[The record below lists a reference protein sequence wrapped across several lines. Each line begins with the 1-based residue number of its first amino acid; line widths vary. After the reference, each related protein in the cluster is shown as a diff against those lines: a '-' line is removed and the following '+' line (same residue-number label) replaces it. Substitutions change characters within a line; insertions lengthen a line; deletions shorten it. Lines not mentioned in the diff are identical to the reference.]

1 MSTTEDN
8 ISNHDEC
15 SVDDNVNSQLVK
27 ARKPSTPKRRKRAA
41 VWGGVAGV
49 VLVVTLIILGMYT
62 RAHHREQLAYDVL
75 EQNESLADYEAFLK
89 QYPESTYAPEVR
101 DRYETLKRMY
111 RDWTVIVRNP
121 SKHRFEKFKTD
132 YPMSILLAHQCNLKI
147 DSLDWEEAKSIGSLE
162 AYRHYLALHP
172 SGRYAQEASIESG
185 LIDDATVRDDEKEI
199 ISDHVCAFFRAF
211 GDGHDEE
218 ALLYLSMPMQDF
230 LGNSGRLGQDEIV
243 EAMHYY
249 NAGNVTSCHFS
260 VGKDFGMQKVLDGNG
275 VPSYSVT
282 CSVDMHAVIA
292 GCDAYTS
299 YRALMTLN
307 SRYYI
312 TRLRFVEIAH
322 TEPE

>member
-1 MSTTEDN
+1 MLTTEDN
-8 ISNHDEC
+8 IPNGGDSP
-15 SVDDNVNSQLVK
+15 VGDNVSSQHVNS
-27 ARKPSTPKRRKRAA
+27 RKPWTRKRRRRA
-41 VWGGVAGV
+41 VIWGGIAGLM
-49 VLVVTLIILGMYT
+49 LVVALTILGLYSHA
-62 RAHHREQLAYDVL
+62 RHREQLAYGVL
-75 EQNESLADYEAFLK
+75 EQNECLADYETFLK
-89 QYPESTYAPEVR
+89 QYPESSHAAEVR

-121 SKHRFEKFKTD
+121 SKSRFEKFKKD

-172 SGRYAQEASIESG
+172 SGRYAQEATIESG
-185 LIDDATVRDDEKEI
+185 LIGDATVRDDEKEI
-199 ISDHVCAFFRAF
+199 ISDHICGFFRAF

-218 ALLYLSMPMQDF
+218 ALLYLSIPMHDF
-230 LGNSGRLGQDEIV
+230 LGNSGKLGHDEIV

-275 VPSYSVT
+275 VPSYSVA

-322 TEPE
+322 TDPE